1 MVTTVDPLVALN
13 CSSFSSTLLSSAL
26 GSLNPFSEGGFEL
39 DSTLLSSA
47 LGMWKPFSEGGLEKE
62 TLPEMELMP
71 IGVRGVLLL
80 LLLMVLDCD
89 NSFCRGLEDAP
100 RTLEACVLRL
110 YVLRTMS
117 RKARIIMMPMT
128 IMAIMAPEL
137 WMRICS
143 LDLVTVVV
151 FAVVVVFIAG
161 ESVEACI
168 F

>member
-13 CSSFSSTLLSSAL
+13 CSMFSSTLLSSTL
-26 GSLNPFSEGGFEL
+26 GSLNPFSEGGFEP

-47 LGMWKPFSEGGLEKE
+47 LGRWKPFSEGGLEKE
-62 TLPEMELMP
+62 RLPEMELMP
-71 IGVRGVLLL
+71 MGVRGVLLL
-80 LLLMVLDCD
+80 LAFVVCE
-89 NSFCRGLEDAP
+89 SFLRGFEDAP

-128 IMAIMAPEL
+128 ITAIMAPEL

-161 ESVEACI
+161 DSVEACI